1 VIIAR
6 PIRLSCLHTGK
17 GKRTASSLAQ
27 KKGFVTAVVCY
38 INARKSNDCFAYFH
52 RGFVPSMR
60 VGLFARFL
68 IADSHPVEGCC
79 RHGALGSDADRG
91 PQEGPGSLGVRRLTE
106 RLKVTA
112 ALPQAAA
119 PRETPTLGAGSRCPA
134 PHAHAGIGRFP
145 HCPSRPRLI
154 STALS
159 CPAALCAYSS
169 RASSPRLRL
178 AARPGCQ
185 VCMMAGAAS
194 RHDGTAWTNRSARAM
209 MPAVR
214 HEVMLPPRL
223 SASSLW
229 WRPSAARQR
238 LSHPFIGGEE

>member
-154 STALS
+154 GTALS
-159 CPAALCAYSS
+159 CPAAL
-169 RASSPRLRL
+169 
-178 AARPGCQ
+178 
-185 VCMMAGAAS
+185 
-194 RHDGTAWTNRSARAM
+194 
-209 MPAVR
+209 
-214 HEVMLPPRL
+214 
-223 SASSLW
+223 
-229 WRPSAARQR
+229 
-238 LSHPFIGGEE
+238 